1 MGQLYISYVLSSF
14 FSDKDS
20 SFTVYSVMSYTRNLI
35 FNSMH
40 KDWCVC
46 EAEKPAWSG
55 PEVLLDFY
63 KGDPD
68 VLTRCS
74 FVVQPIQQNANKL
87 QNCLNVLGPVEHPA
101 IEGQPLPRPP
111 HLVPQT
117 PPSPPV
123 LPVCIPVCPEGAKGG
138 TSVGQPSAGA
148 TAPTTSSSPGVP
160 SAPESKGWSFSQV
173 IVQKRKTGTSLNLY
187 VV

>member
-1 MGQLYISYVLSSF
+1 
-14 FSDKDS
+14 
-20 SFTVYSVMSYTRNLI
+20 MSYTRNLI

-46 EAEKPAWSG
+46 EAEKLESHG
-55 PEVLLDFY
+55 SEVLLDFY
-63 KGDPD
+63 NGDPD

-74 FVVQPIQQNANKL
+74 FMVQPLQKNANKL

-101 IEGQPLPRPP
+101 IEGQPLPHPP

-117 PPSPPV
+117 PPSV
-123 LPVCIPVCPEGAKGG
+123 LPICIPVCPAGTMGG
-138 TSVGQPSAGA
+138 TLVGQPSAGTSA
-148 TAPTTSSSPGVP
+148 LTTSSSPGKP
-160 SAPESKGWSFSQV
+160 SATEVKGWSFPH
-173 IVQKRKTGTSLNLY
+173 IIEQKKKTGTSFNLN

>member
-40 KDWCVC
+40 KDWCIC

-101 IEGQPLPRPP
+101 IEGQPLPHPP